1 MSREGELNWE
11 GSEAPGEAEGTG
23 KGVQPREKEAPGS
36 AQPPDMRGQPGGHS
50 QVVKHR
56 TKGNGLKLRLGTRK
70 KFPRRV
76 CPGTGC
82 LGKCNPHPWRY
93 LKAIEMWDMVQW

>member
-36 AQPPDMRGQPGGHS
+36 AQPPDMRGQPGGS
-50 QVVKHR
+50 LPSSKTQDKRKWPQVKTGYQEKIPQKGLSWHR
-56 TKGNGLKLRLGTRK
+56 L
-70 KFPRRV
+70 PREV
-76 CPGTGC
+76 
-82 LGKCNPHPWRY
+82 
-93 LKAIEMWDMVQW
+93 